1 MVLPQTE
8 AEFRVK
14 EAQCVS
20 PNSQASLN
28 AVAEL
33 KALPPAD
40 QAAFLYNFAHLDL
53 ANLARCAL
61 AAKISADARSGKDD
75 APILCV
81 AAQRGSVRVLRVLLD
96 GGANVKLA
104 DKQGRTAAH
113 HASYFS
119 HAECLRIL
127 LAAGADKATKNERGF
142 TPLHLAAQ
150 EGHAECLRILLAA
163 GADKEAKNE
172 RGNTPLHLAVQEG
185 HAECLRIL
193 LAAGADKEAKNE
205 RGFTPLHLASQEG
218 RAEAV
223 EVLLSAG
230 CAVDARNN
238 QQVTP
243 LHSAAQD
250 GHLPVVQQL
259 LARGANPNAADV
271 IGNTPL
277 MNAIM
282 LKHALCVAELVPVSD
297 LSITNAAGGKAFH
310 ECAAAGDSECFELL
324 LPLMSDV
331 DVRTVPCVQPNGEP
345 EPIFNQ
351 TPLLFACSY
360 GHQAIAK
367 ALLRRGASR
376 TAVCSMQRTPLH
388 YACQPGHLF
397 LAALLVGRPGRYKL
411 TPDEV
416 NAADVNGCTPLHY
429 AAIYGHIQCCGVLIA
444 AGARLDV
451 RAVCGSTP
459 LMDAQQFHP
468 ANAELHALLAGG
480 GQAQAPGTLC
490 DHCGEPEAETK
501 LKSCIDCLVARYCS
515 TACANAAWRSHK
527 SECRRITAARVERA
541 IPATVRAPLAS
552 ESRTT

>member
-1 MVLPQTE
+1 MVLPRTE
-8 AEFRVK
+8 AELRVK
-14 EAQCVS
+14 EALCVS

-40 QAAFLYNFAHLDL
+40 QAGYLSAFAQADL

-61 AAKISADARSGKDD
+61 AAKISADACAGEDD
-75 APILCV
+75 KPVLSV
-81 AAQRGSVRVLRVLLD
+81 AARHGSLRVLRVLLD

-104 DKQGRTAAH
+104 DKRGRTAAH
-113 HASYFS
+113 QACYF
-119 HAECLRIL
+119 
-127 LAAGADKATKNERGF
+127 
-142 TPLHLAAQ
+142 
-150 EGHAECLRILLAA
+150 GHAECLRILLAS
-163 GADKEAKNE
+163 GADKEAKE
-172 RGNTPLHLAVQEG
+172 EHGDTPLHF
-185 HAECLRIL
+185 
-193 LAAGADKEAKNE
+193 AA
-205 RGFTPLHLASQEG
+205 QEG
-218 RAEAV
+218 RAEVV

-238 QQVTP
+238 VQATP
-243 LHSAAQD
+243 LAWAAHD

-259 LARGANPNAADV
+259 LARGANPNAADHL
-271 IGNTPL
+271 GNMPL

-297 LSITNAAGGKAFH
+297 LSITNAQGLTAFH
-310 ECAAAGDSECFELL
+310 VCAATGDIECFELL
-324 LPLMSDV
+324 LPLMSDA
-331 DVRTVPCVQPNGEP
+331 DVRTVPGVKPNGEP
-345 EPIFNQ
+345 APIFNQ
-351 TPLLFACSY
+351 TPLRLACSF

-376 TAVCSMQRTPLH
+376 TTRDSLQLTPLH
-388 YACQPGHLF
+388 HACREGHLF

-416 NAADVNGCTPLHY
+416 NATDVDGWTPLHF
-429 AAIYGHIQCCGVLIA
+429 AAARGHVQCCGVLIA

-451 RAVCGSTP
+451 RSAYGSTP
-459 LMDAQQFHP
+459 LMRAQQKHP
-468 ANAELHALLAGG
+468 ANAEVHALLAGG
-480 GQAQAPGTLC
+480 GPAQAPGTLC

-515 TACANAAWRSHK
+515 TACANAAWSSHK
-527 SECRRITAARVERA
+527 TECRRITAARVERA
-541 IPATVRAPLAS
+541 TPKRAVPAPPAS